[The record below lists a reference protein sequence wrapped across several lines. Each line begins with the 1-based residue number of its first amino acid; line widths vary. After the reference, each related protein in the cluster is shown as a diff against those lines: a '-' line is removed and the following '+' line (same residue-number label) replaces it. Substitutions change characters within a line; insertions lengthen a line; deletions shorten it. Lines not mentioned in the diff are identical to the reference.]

1 MSSIPFITYTPSDG
15 FQLTPQTMSYLTSIS
30 QTPVA
35 VLSIVGN
42 YRTGKS
48 FFINRV
54 LLNKANGEGFPV
66 GPSINPCTKG
76 LWLWNQPLDHQNPD
90 ISNDVKVLLIDTEG
104 FGGID
109 QNLSHNSRIGLF
121 SLLLSSFFIYNSLG
135 IIDENSLNSLSLIV
149 SLGQEIM
156 KQGES
161 NGIFP
166 SFLWVLRDFALQM
179 VNGEGESMSNKE
191 YLEKALEINGKMN
204 EGKAK
209 TRKVIREIFAERDCL
224 TMVRPVA
231 NERDLQKM
239 DCLNEKNFRPE
250 FVEQIKKA
258 RNMVFSKI
266 TPKKINGKVITAG
279 ILLELCKNFI
289 TVINGEKIPDI
300 KSTWVYLC
308 RNQMNAT
315 FSGFYLLKKFIIFV
329 FIKNFKKKNFFKYI
343 FKNFNNF

>member
-1 MSSIPFITYTPSDG
+1 M
-15 FQLTPQTMSYLTSIS
+15 
-30 QTPVA
+30 
-35 VLSIVGN
+35 
-42 YRTGKS
+42 
-48 FFINRV
+48 
-54 LLNKANGEGFPV
+54 

-76 LWLWNQPLDHQNPD
+76 LWLWNEPLHHQNPD
-90 ISNDVKVLLIDTEG
+90 ISNDIKVLLIDTEG

-161 NGIFP
+161 SGIFP

-179 VNGEGESMSNKE
+179 INTEGENISNKE
-191 YLEKALEINGKMN
+191 YLEKALEHHNKMN
-204 EGKAK
+204 ETKNK
-209 TRKVIREIFAERDCL
+209 TRKIIRDIFAERDCL

-231 NERDLQKM
+231 NEKDLQKM
-239 DCLNEKNFRPE
+239 DALDETHFRPE
-250 FVEQIKKA
+250 FIEQITKA
-258 RNMVFSKI
+258 RTMIFSKI
-266 TPKKINGKVITAG
+266 KPKKINGKILTAG
-279 ILLELCKNFI
+279 LLLELCKKFI

-308 RNQMNAT
+308 KSQMTSNL
-315 FSGFYLLKKFIIFV
+315 SGFL
-329 FIKNFKKKNFFKYI
+329 
-343 FKNFNNF
+343 

>member
-1 MSSIPFITYTPSDG
+1 MSSIPFITYSPSLG
-15 FQLTPQTMSYLTSIS
+15 FQLTPQTESFLSSIS
-30 QTPVA
+30 QTPIA

-54 LLNKANGEGFPV
+54 LLNKTNGKGFTV

-76 LWLWNQPLDHQNPD
+76 LWLWNEPLHHQNPD
-90 ISNDVKVLLIDTEG
+90 ISNDIKVLLIDTEG

-161 NGIFP
+161 SGIFP

-179 VNGEGESMSNKE
+179 INTEGENISNKE
-191 YLEKALEINGKMN
+191 YLEKALEHHNKMN
-204 EGKAK
+204 ETKNK
-209 TRKVIREIFAERDCL
+209 TRKIIRDIFAERDCL

-231 NERDLQKM
+231 NEKDLQKM
-239 DCLNEKNFRPE
+239 DALDETHFRPE
-250 FVEQIKKA
+250 FIEQITKA
-258 RNMVFSKI
+258 RTM
-266 TPKKINGKVITAG
+266 
-279 ILLELCKNFI
+279 
-289 TVINGEKIPDI
+289 
-300 KSTWVYLC
+300 
-308 RNQMNAT
+308 
-315 FSGFYLLKKFIIFV
+315 IF
-329 FIKNFKKKNFFKYI
+329 
-343 FKNFNNF
+343 

>member
-1 MSSIPFITYTPSDG
+1 MSSIPFITYSPSLG
-15 FQLTPQTMSYLTSIS
+15 FQLTPQTESFLSSIS
-30 QTPVA
+30 QTPIA

-54 LLNKANGEGFPV
+54 LLNKTNGKGFTV

-76 LWLWNQPLDHQNPD
+76 LWLWNEPLHHQNPD
-90 ISNDVKVLLIDTEG
+90 ISNDIKVLLIDTEG

-161 NGIFP
+161 SGIFP

-179 VNGEGESMSNKE
+179 INTEGENISNKE
-191 YLEKALEINGKMN
+191 YLEKALEHHNKMN
-204 EGKAK
+204 ETKNK
-209 TRKVIREIFAERDCL
+209 TRKIIRDIFAERDCL

-231 NERDLQKM
+231 NEKDLQKM
-239 DCLNEKNFRPE
+239 DALDETHFRPE
-250 FVEQIKKA
+250 FIEQITKA
-258 RNMVFSKI
+258 RTMIFSKI
-266 TPKKINGKVITAG
+266 KPKKINGKILTAG
-279 ILLELCKNFI
+279 LLLELCKKFI

-308 RNQMNAT
+308 KSQMTSNL
-315 FSGFYLLKKFIIFV
+315 SGFL
-329 FIKNFKKKNFFKYI
+329 
-343 FKNFNNF
+343 